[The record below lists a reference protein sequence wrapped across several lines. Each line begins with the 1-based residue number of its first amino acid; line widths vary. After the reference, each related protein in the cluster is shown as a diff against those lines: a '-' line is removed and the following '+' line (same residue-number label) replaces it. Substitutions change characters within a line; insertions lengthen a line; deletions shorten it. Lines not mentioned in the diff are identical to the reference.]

1 MKKMVFM
8 QTIKE
13 DGTRLKPVIRNT
25 EKGRSDY
32 ANRMYKKY
40 GEGVTVEEYIITDDM
55 EIKILSKWH
64 A

>member
-1 MKKMVFM
+1 MKRTVFM
-8 QTIKE
+8 QAIKE
-13 DGTRLKPVIRNT
+13 DGKRLTPVVRNT

-32 ANRMYKKY
+32 ANRMYRKY

-55 EIKILSKWH
+55 KIKIISKWH